1 MTPRHQT
8 CSPTSSSRAPVA
20 KYKQKNLSDV
30 EKELDMELLVEKF
43 FRDNPT
49 WPPLHIRKKLR
60 DITGFPLERILNLAK
75 MKFKPH
81 LIAAENESQRKRYW
95 EARGLPAPAKM
106 YNVLSREVLNKL
118 KEKLRNHVAK
128 YGSNPS
134 LKMRKMWGK
143 SVPGG
148 VTTGVVSEE
157 YSPSEGSNSKVTN
170 WARRTV
176 WWVPKGAPKPKC
188 KIIKKTKRETSEDRN
203 VNDFIRGD
211 EYDALFE
218 SEDEEEDAS
227 DVEEPTTSDDTYTPG
242 KIELGGE
249 QRHSSRLLRKA
260 ECSMSSPTNNV
271 PESIVDSPA
280 TEVNEEIP
288 VRSLRDREARKP
300 LSKISALQL
309 SEQDMLALIKSL
321 RRGNSDHLNTSMRFF
336 KFACE
341 AIVDENLRVFEKPTL
356 KLYST
361 DVFLPLYQIISTHNA
376 KKPINEHVALIG
388 HALLQHSGSVESAM
402 CFERPGCE
410 KFVYPICRE
419 NHFTILFFD
428 KKSGTVTEAD
438 SYLTYKISDAE
449 IKSIAA
455 KLEMKTGNIIRLNGG
470 QLRKQTLL
478 NSCGVHIVGY
488 CHLFLSNDFKAPKLK
503 MDIDAPA
510 LRNQMKGNLKTNSA
524 NFSDI
529 ASDVLNSLYLLLSC
543 ISTSR

>member
-1 MTPRHQT
+1 MTPRHQN

-75 MKFKPH
+75 MRFKPH
-81 LIAAENESQRKRYW
+81 KIAAENESQRIRYW

-106 YNVLSREVLNKL
+106 YNVLSREVSNKL

-148 VTTGVVSEE
+148 VTT
-157 YSPSEGSNSKVTN
+157 VTN

-176 WWVPKGAPKPKC
+176 WWIPKGAPKPKC
-188 KIIKKTKRETSEDRN
+188 KIIKKTKRENSEKRN

-218 SEDEEEDAS
+218 SEDEEEENDS
-227 DVEEPTTSDDTYTPG
+227 DVEEPTTSDHTYAPG

-280 TEVNEEIP
+280 TDVNEEIP
-288 VRSLRDREARKP
+288 VRSLRDRGARKP
-300 LSKISALQL
+300 LSVISALQL
-309 SEQDMLALIKSL
+309 TEQDMLAMIK
-321 RRGNSDHLNTSMRFF
+321 RMRQGNADHLSTSMRFF
-336 KFACE
+336 NFACE
-341 AIVDENLRVFEKPTL
+341 AIVDENIRVFEKPTL

-361 DVFLPLYQIISTHNA
+361 DVFLPLYQIISAHNA

-388 HALLQHSGSVESAM
+388 HALLQHSGSIESAM
-402 CFERPGCE
+402 CFERPGCD

-428 KKSGTVTEAD
+428 KRSGVVTEAD
-438 SYLTYKISDAE
+438 SYLKHKISDAE

-455 KLEMKTGNIIRLNGG
+455 KLEMKTGNIVRLNGE
-470 QLRKQTLL
+470 QLSKQTLL

-510 LRNQMKGNLKTNSA
+510 LRNQMKGFISA
-524 NFSDI
+524 LRKI
-529 ASDVLNSLYLLLSC
+529 REKVAE
-543 ISTSR
+543 